1 MKQLN
6 IKALAEKIKRRAESD
21 IKENNICG
29 APVAVISTDET
40 PYKAHFGTISAK
52 DSTLLNDSVLF
63 RMASMTKPVTAVAI
77 MALYDKGLLDI
88 DHPVEK
94 YLTQFRDKYI
104 VKMTDG
110 RAEKVCK
117 AKTTLTVK
125 HLLTHTSG
133 LLAGECGVVY
143 ADKLSAEAN
152 ESLKGTVDYYSS
164 VGLSFEPYSKQEYS
178 PTAARSRQLL
188 QILKKMFSTHFI
200 NMYFI
205 GNFRVKKESLICLQ
219 IYNTHYC

>member
-1 MKQLN
+1 
-6 IKALAEKIKRRAESD
+6 
-21 IKENNICG
+21 
-29 APVAVISTDET
+29 
-40 PYKAHFGTISAK
+40 
-52 DSTLLNDSVLF
+52 
-63 RMASMTKPVTAVAI
+63 MTKPDTAVAI

-110 RAEKVCK
+110 RAERVCK

-152 ESLKGTVDYYSS
+152 ESLKGTVDYSS

-205 GNFRVKKESLICLQ
+205 GNFRVKKEFLICLQ
-219 IYNTHYC
+219 IHNIHYF